1 MLAKTFLFRGVPIDS
16 NSDTILTTSATGSTI
31 PILVSDRLRRW
42 SESAPN
48 WEAANGCRQVTSH
61 FLNRCGGL
69 ERRLSMPLIVA
80 TLGGTGTGKSTL
92 VNALLGAKIVK
103 DGRERPTTDKPVIVC
118 RPEIDLKAR
127 GIDTTGI
134 RVEKHSLPS
143 LEHLVLI
150 DCPDPD
156 TTESPDQRESNLD
169 RLRNVLPL
177 CDVLLITGTQ
187 QKYRSRRVA
196 DTLADA
202 APGARLLFVQTH
214 ADRDVDIRDDW
225 REVLKER
232 YEPGHIFLID
242 SVAALNSRLAA
253 PPGSFDGGIPDGE
266 FGDLHRLLTRDL
278 NEESAIR
285 IREANYA
292 DLAEEVVELCRSE
305 IEEHWAPIDKLREK
319 ILEERRRLGE
329 RLAERMRDELIR
341 DRRLWESRL
350 IGRVASQWGY
360 SPFSLVLRVYQ
371 GFGSLLSGALLARA
385 ATSIPLFAV
394 WGLYQGGRSLKKWK
408 DRRKSKAGPGG
419 SIVRFWEEGNVRE
432 SALILAGFAQDARLP
447 VGICTPER
455 VLRESNLAGDAFVAE
470 VARELERICDR
481 LARRHNT
488 WAIRLFYETLMGG
501 MLLFLLFRPAKNFF
515 WDTLRD
521 SSIPIHG
528 FDFYIISLCW
538 LIAWGAVLLGAFT
551 FTLRQGLD
559 REINETA
566 ATWSRATGLDALF
579 HELEEET
586 NRLLA
591 FRNEL
596 ESIRLRL
603 TQMDQIAEKLD
614 KRLGKRKF
622 MSTGSAMK
630 TDIRSSPSA
639 ARTHL

>member
-1 MLAKTFLFRGVPIDS
+1 
-16 NSDTILTTSATGSTI
+16 
-31 PILVSDRLRRW
+31 
-42 SESAPN
+42 
-48 WEAANGCRQVTSH
+48 
-61 FLNRCGGL
+61 
-69 ERRLSMPLIVA
+69 
-80 TLGGTGTGKSTL
+80 
-92 VNALLGAKIVK
+92 
-103 DGRERPTTDKPVIVC
+103 
-118 RPEIDLKAR
+118 
-127 GIDTTGI
+127 
-134 RVEKHSLPS
+134 
-143 LEHLVLI
+143 
-150 DCPDPD
+150 
-156 TTESPDQRESNLD
+156 
-169 RLRNVLPL
+169 
-177 CDVLLITGTQ
+177 
-187 QKYRSRRVA
+187 
-196 DTLADA
+196 
-202 APGARLLFVQTH
+202 
-214 ADRDVDIRDDW
+214 
-225 REVLKER
+225 
-232 YEPGHIFLID
+232 
-242 SVAALNSRLAA
+242 
-253 PPGSFDGGIPDGE
+253 
-266 FGDLHRLLTRDL
+266 
-278 NEESAIR
+278 
-285 IREANYA
+285 
-292 DLAEEVVELCRSE
+292 
-305 IEEHWAPIDKLREK
+305 
-319 ILEERRRLGE
+319 
-329 RLAERMRDELIR
+329 MRDELIR